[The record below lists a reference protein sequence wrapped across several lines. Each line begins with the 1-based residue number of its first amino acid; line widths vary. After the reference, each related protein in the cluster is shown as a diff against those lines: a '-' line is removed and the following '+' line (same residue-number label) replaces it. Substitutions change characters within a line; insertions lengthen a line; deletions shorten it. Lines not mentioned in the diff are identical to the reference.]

1 MSTARILLVEDDA
14 DQRTVLADVLRA
26 DGYDVVEAG
35 DAERAIELL
44 PRHQFDLMI
53 ADYQLTGATGS
64 WLARVATTTARPGSL
79 RALLVTG
86 RDDIADSDDLKVL
99 RKPLD
104 MPRFL
109 ADVRQALS
117 AAPVEAT
124 WSRGATER
132 IAFVLYVSDS
142 LASRR
147 TVAALRK
154 VLANYDESQ
163 IALTIVDLATQPAE
177 QAEEH
182 RIVVTPTL
190 LKTFPAPRIWIA
202 GEFNQPSIVT
212 RLLEQAGVEAR
223 K

>member
-1 MSTARILLVEDDA
+1 MKTGRILLVEDDA
-14 DQRTVLADVLRA
+14 DQRTALVGILRA
-26 DGYDVVEAG
+26 EGYDVVEATS
-35 DAERAIELL
+35 AEEAIELL
-44 PRHQFDLMI
+44 PRHHFDLMI

-64 WLARVATTTARPGSL
+64 WLARVATSTTRPASL

-86 RDDIADSDDLKVL
+86 RDDITETHGLKVL

-104 MPRFL
+104 VPRFL
-109 ADVRQALS
+109 SEVRQALS
-117 AAPVEAT
+117 VDPVHAARPEDAI
-124 WSRGATER
+124 ER

-142 LASRR
+142 LSSRR
-147 TVAALRK
+147 SVTALQN
-154 VLANYDESQ
+154 VLAKYEQSQ
-163 IALTIVDLATQPAE
+163 IALAIVDLSTQPAE

-202 GEFNQPSIVT
+202 GEFNQPTVVT

>member
-1 MSTARILLVEDDA
+1 MARARILLVEDDA
-14 DQRTVLADVLRA
+14 DQRAVLADVLRA
-26 DGYDVVEAG
+26 DGYEVVEAA

-44 PRHQFDLMI
+44 PRQQFDLMI

-64 WLARVATTTARPGSL
+64 WLARVATTTARPASL

-117 AAPVEAT
+117 ATPLDAT
-124 WSRGATER
+124 RPRGATER
-132 IAFVLYVSDS
+132 IALVLYVSDS

-147 TVAALRK
+147 TLATLRH

-163 IALTIVDLATQPAE
+163 VALSIVDLATQSAE